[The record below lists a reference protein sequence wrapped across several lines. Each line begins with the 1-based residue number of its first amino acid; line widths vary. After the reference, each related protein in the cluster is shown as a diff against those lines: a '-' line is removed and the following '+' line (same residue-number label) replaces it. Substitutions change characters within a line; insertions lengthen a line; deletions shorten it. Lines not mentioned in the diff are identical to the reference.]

1 MKIKYIGGFK
11 MKKIIFPLS
20 AGLLSG
26 ALLLGNDVADAAI
39 NEDKLKSDAV
49 DKVSEEF
56 GYVENGLKAT
66 GQVED
71 KGQYYEVPAVQS
83 TGVGGLQII
92 KVDKETGNLR
102 FGDNDIKNF
111 QSAGSINIDTYNS
124 DENSVTE
131 DNNHK
136 EVTKSQN
143 DMLPETGVENDFN
156 NILFGGLA
164 LFLGIGFLV
173 VNKLR
178 SKA

>member
-1 MKIKYIGGFK
+1 

-92 KVDKETGNLR
+92 KVDKETGNLQ
-102 FGDNDIKNF
+102 FGDNDTKNF
-111 QSAGSINIDTYNS
+111 QASGSLNIDTYNT
-124 DENSVTE
+124 DENSTK
-131 DNNHK
+131 DKNNS
-136 EVTKSQN
+136 EAETKNQPE
-143 DMLPETGVENDFN
+143 MLPETGGENDFN
-156 NILFGGLA
+156 NILFGILS
-164 LFLGIGFLV
+164 LILGISFLAIK
-173 VNKLR
+173 KLR
-178 SKA
+178 NNV